1 MRKLS
6 NLMLL
11 AAFTSTL
18 FYAMS
23 YPYIYAETLKV
34 VPSFY
39 IGLEQILCC
48 LGTAVFCF
56 IWNKHSDKLFR
67 FYRIILWGEM
77 IADMV
82 LFSIVLITGNLNVY
96 FLMNVIIYALIT
108 RNLACGGTKMRA
120 KVNPSEK
127 SRERFDNNNNVVVSV
142 ATLIGAGV
150 AIAFPI
156 PLKIMFILALI
167 GNCVDNVI
175 YLYIYRKLLRKGKGK
190 WNV

>member
-1 MRKLS
+1 MRRLS

-48 LGTAVFCF
+48 LGTAVFCT
-56 IWNKHSDKLFR
+56 IWNRHSDKLFR

-77 IADMV
+77 VADII
-82 LFSIVLITGNLNVY
+82 LFAMVLITGNLNVY
-96 FLMNVIIYALIT
+96 FLMNIIIYALIT

-150 AIAFPI
+150 SIAFPI
-156 PLKIMFILALI
+156 PLKIMFILALV
-167 GNCVDNVI
+167 GNCIDNVI
-175 YLYIYRKLLRKGKGK
+175 YLYIYRRLLRKGKEK
-190 WNV
+190 WTV